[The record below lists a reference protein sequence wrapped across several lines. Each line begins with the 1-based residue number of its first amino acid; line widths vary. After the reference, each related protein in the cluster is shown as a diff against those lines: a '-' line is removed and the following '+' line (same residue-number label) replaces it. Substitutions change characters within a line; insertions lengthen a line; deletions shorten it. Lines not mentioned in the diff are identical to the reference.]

1 MKSIRHFFGFA
12 LILFSILGL
21 VVSTAGL
28 LAVPK
33 VAGRL
38 RISIE
43 EGLDLT
49 LLALDATDESL
60 VLAGTSIKQAIAA
73 LDSVRETT
81 LGIGQTL
88 DETDPLLNSVG
99 DIVGQEL
106 PAIVESTQESLA
118 SSEASA
124 RVIDQVLYSLNTVAA
139 VTGIEYDPETPL
151 AESIA
156 DVSDSLDSLPESFE
170 AIEEDMAAAQS
181 NLGFVEQGA
190 TSLAGNL
197 ADIGVSLSQ
206 AQEVIEKYRT
216 VVGRLETN
224 ISNLSQRLD
233 ASMRA
238 VVWGFSLLLVWLIIS
253 QIGLVFQG
261 WEMVGWERKQEPIP
275 AELQNAPAGLSV
287 AESAERKVATNADQA
302 EPEGQPFSE
311 AAAPVRK
318 SRTRA
323 KAPLAPEEPPAELAA
338 ESAPV
343 EEMAPSTAQRRTKS
357 GTSTAEERVE
367 SDTGS
372 GQAEQDGASSEPE
385 TAPAATKRRSR
396 PRKTLPASGTK
407 SLGDGEL

>member
-99 DIVGQEL
+99 DIVGQES

-170 AIEEDMAAAQS
+170 AIEEDMAAAPS
-181 NLGFVEQGA
+181 NLRFVGQGG
-190 TSLAGNL
+190 TPPAGN
-197 ADIGVSLSQ
+197 
-206 AQEVIEKYRT
+206 
-216 VVGRLETN
+216 
-224 ISNLSQRLD
+224 
-233 ASMRA
+233 
-238 VVWGFSLLLVWLIIS
+238 
-253 QIGLVFQG
+253 
-261 WEMVGWERKQEPIP
+261 P
-275 AELQNAPAGLSV
+275 APNGGGLS
-287 AESAERKVATNADQA
+287 
-302 EPEGQPFSE
+302 P
-311 AAAPVRK
+311 APGGV
-318 SRTRA
+318 
-323 KAPLAPEEPPAELAA
+323 
-338 ESAPV
+338 
-343 EEMAPSTAQRRTKS
+343 
-357 GTSTAEERVE
+357 
-367 SDTGS
+367 
-372 GQAEQDGASSEPE
+372 
-385 TAPAATKRRSR
+385 
-396 PRKTLPASGTK
+396 
-407 SLGDGEL
+407 